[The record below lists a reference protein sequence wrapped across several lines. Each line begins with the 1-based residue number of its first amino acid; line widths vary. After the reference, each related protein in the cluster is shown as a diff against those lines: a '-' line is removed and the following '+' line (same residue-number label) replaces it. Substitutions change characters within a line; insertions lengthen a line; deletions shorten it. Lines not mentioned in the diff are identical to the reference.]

1 VLFKDVI
8 AIVDVEP
15 VGMMIYALTEVS
27 TSRGARR
34 FVFANWNEDGQARL
48 EIEARAVTF
57 ESRFAC
63 GLA

>member
-1 VLFKDVI
+1 
-8 AIVDVEP
+8 
-15 VGMMIYALTEVS
+15 MIYALTEVS